1 MVEKINGF
9 CPFRVQTP
17 DHQAGCTLLFGLNA
31 RCYTQEK
38 RPLIRRNNDFIC
50 PIMSIHL
57 SLNVYDQLEHFLEPI
72 LRIQDEFEIAINI
85 WPTLKGLASSFYNA
99 ESHHGVNLVEL
110 AKIIQ
115 DALDEIV
122 LEQN

>member
-1 MVEKINGF
+1 MDEPFNSY

-17 DHQAGCTLLFGLNA
+17 DHQAGCTLILGLNA
-31 RCYTQEK
+31 RCYTQEE
-38 RPLIRRNNDFIC
+38 RPLMRKYNYFFC
-50 PIMSIHL
+50 PILNIRLSIEL
-57 SLNVYDQLEHFLEPI
+57 YNQLELFLEPI

-85 WPTLKGLASSFYNA
+85 WPTLKGLASTLNA
-99 ESHHGVNLVEL
+99 ESRVGVNLVKS

-115 DALDEIV
+115 NALDEIV